1 MIKYIKTLV
10 NYTLKKDPAAKSF
23 WEVLFLYPSVHA
35 QVLHK
40 ISHKLYNKEWFF
52 LARFVSQLGRFLTGI
67 EIHPGAKLSNKI
79 FIDHGH
85 GVVIGETTEI
95 GKDVVIYHGV
105 TLGAT
110 GNEKDFKRHP
120 TIKNHVMIGA
130 GSKVL
135 GPITIYNGAKVG
147 ANAVVLDDVKKD
159 QTVVGLP
166 ATPNNILEILKKE
179 KNKNDKQY
187 KKVSAQ

>member
-1 MIKYIKTLV
+1 MVKYIKTLV

-52 LARFVSQLGRFLTGI
+52 LARSVSQLGRFLTGI

-95 GKDVVIYHGV
+95 GEDVVIYHGV

-135 GPITIYNGAKVG
+135 GPITIHNGAKVG
-147 ANAVVLDDVKKD
+147 ANAVVLDDVQKN

-166 ATPNNILEILKKE
+166 ATPKNILEILKKE

>member
-1 MIKYIKTLV
+1 MVKYIKSLV
-10 NYTLKKDPAAKSF
+10 NYTRKKDPAAKSF
-23 WEVLFLYPSVHA
+23 WEVLILYPSVHV
-35 QVLHK
+35 QILHK
-40 ISHKLYNKEWFF
+40 IAHKLYNKEWFF
-52 LARFVSQLGRFLTGI
+52 LARFICQLGRFLTGI

-85 GVVIGETTEI
+85 GVVIGESTEI

-135 GPITIYNGAKVG
+135 GPVTIHNGAKIG
-147 ANAVVLDDVKKD
+147 ANAVVLDDVKKN

-166 ATPNNILEILKKE
+166 AKSNEILKFLEKKSKE
-179 KNKNDKQY
+179 NNKQY
-187 KKVSAQ
+187 KKVSAR

>member
-1 MIKYIKTLV
+1 MIKYIKALV
-10 NYTLKKDPAAKSF
+10 NYTLNKDPAAKSF
-23 WEVLFLYPSVHA
+23 AEVLLLYPSVHA
-35 QVLHK
+35 QVIHK

-52 LARFVSQLGRFLTGI
+52 LARTVSQLGRFLTGI
-67 EIHPGAKLSNKI
+67 EIHPGAKLSNKV

-95 GKDVVIYHGV
+95 GKDVIIYHGV

-110 GNEKDFKRHP
+110 GNEKCCKRHP
-120 TIKNHVMIGA
+120 TIKNHVLIGA

-135 GPITIYNGAKVG
+135 GPVTVHNGAKIG
-147 ANAVVLDDVKKD
+147 ANAVVLDDVQKN

-166 ATPNNILEILKKE
+166 ARSNDILKLLEKKSKE
-179 KNKNDKQY
+179 NNEQY
-187 KKVSAQ
+187 KKVSAR

>member
-1 MIKYIKTLV
+1 MVNYIKTLV
-10 NYTLKKDPAAKSF
+10 KYTLQKDPAAKSF
-23 WEVLFLYPSVHA
+23 WEVLLLYPSIHA
-35 QVLHK
+35 QIIHK
-40 ISHKLYNKEWFF
+40 ISHKLYNKDWFF
-52 LARFVSQLGRFLTGI
+52 LARFTSQLGRFLTGI
-67 EIHPGAKLSNKI
+67 EIHPGAQLSNKI

-85 GVVIGETTEI
+85 GVVIGETAEI

-110 GNEKDFKRHP
+110 GNEKNSKRHP

-135 GPITIYNGAKVG
+135 GPITVHNGAKVG
-147 ANAVVLDDVKKD
+147 ANAVVLDDVSKN

-166 ATPNNILEILKKE
+166 AKSHDILEILKKE
-179 KNKNDKQY
+179 SKENNKQF
-187 KKVSAQ
+187 KKVSAR

>member
-1 MIKYIKTLV
+1 MVKYIKTLV

-35 QVLHK
+35 QMLHK
-40 ISHKLYNKEWFF
+40 IAHKLYNKEWFF

-67 EIHPGAKLSNKI
+67 EIHPGAKLSNQI

-85 GVVIGETTEI
+85 GVVIGETAEI

-110 GNEKDFKRHP
+110 GNEQDFKRHP

-135 GPITIYNGAKVG
+135 GPITVHSGAKVG
-147 ANAVVLDDVKKD
+147 ANAVVLDDVKKN

-166 ATPNNILEILKKE
+166 ATPNNILEILKEE
-179 KNKNDKQY
+179 KNKNKKEY
-187 KKVSAQ
+187 KKVSAR